1 MMVIRGSLATA
12 FQGIPATQVHN
23 FPADRCVWSQSYVGT
38 ENAYRITGARFFG
51 HGGGATNP
59 PAAAVIQNAEL
70 GYIGKSGRFVPIT
83 D

>member
-12 FQGIPATQVHN
+12 FEGVVQTQIHN
-23 FPADRCVWSQSYVGT
+23 FPADRCVWSQSYDANERSYT
-38 ENAYRITGARFFG
+38 ITGARFFG
-51 HGGGATNP
+51 NGSTS
-59 PAAAVIQNAEL
+59 AAIQNAEL

>member
-12 FQGIPATQVHN
+12 YEGIPATQVHN
-23 FPADRCVWSQSYVGT
+23 FPADRCVWSQSY
-38 ENAYRITGARFFG
+38 NANERSYTITGARFFG
-51 HGGGATNP
+51 TAAP
-59 PAAAVIQNAEL
+59 AAVISNAEL